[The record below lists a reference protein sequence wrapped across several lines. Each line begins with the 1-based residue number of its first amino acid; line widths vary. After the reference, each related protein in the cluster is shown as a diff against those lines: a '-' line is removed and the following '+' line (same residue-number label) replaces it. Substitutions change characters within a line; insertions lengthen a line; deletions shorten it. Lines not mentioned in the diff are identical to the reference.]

1 MTITEEE
8 GKQLAAKF
16 MSAFSEGFIDNNHGE
31 TMKDLFA
38 DKISLSWSDGT
49 KGDRI
54 TQDFMKT
61 MKEGWGTMDSYIFC
75 KPLVCVDTNQSRIAV
90 SAECVFNIKEGGL
103 VAIDSVFILILNDDK
118 RVVSWSAVWDP
129 NNKQLLDA
137 VAKAT
142 KKLGKKMPALGKEEI
157 GKKESGPKEPTMPI
171 TVEEGRAFVTSFL
184 KVVADGFR
192 ENNHTETFTDFL
204 ADKLSWDWSDGT
216 KGEGSYDEIMKICT
230 KNWSSMVDS
239 FVYSDPTIAVDTDR
253 SVIVAA
259 FQLCI
264 NVTGGLSDEN
274 NPVQNNVVYVYHLNK
289 EKKCIKWHM
298 CWNHNKPEL
307 QAAFAK
313 VMKKLEAVE
322 KVPMVKAVPTP
333 GFTTGE
339 HVQQD
344 Q

>member
-49 KGDRI
+49 KVSYNILCRCLNHIMLTHPTDTILNLYPMMHQGDRI

-142 KKLGKKMPALGKEEI
+142 KKLGKEMPALGKEEI
-157 GKKESGPKEPTMPI
+157 GKKKSGPKEPTMPI

-184 KVVADGFR
+184 KVAADGFR

-216 KGEGSYDEIMKICT
+216 KVSCVT
-230 KNWSSMVDS
+230 KLKLVSLLS
-239 FVYSDPTIAVDTDR
+239 
-253 SVIVAA
+253 
-259 FQLCI
+259 C
-264 NVTGGLSDEN
+264 NV
-274 NPVQNNVVYVYHLNK
+274 
-289 EKKCIKWHM
+289 
-298 CWNHNKPEL
+298 
-307 QAAFAK
+307 
-313 VMKKLEAVE
+313 
-322 KVPMVKAVPTP
+322 
-333 GFTTGE
+333 
-339 HVQQD
+339 
-344 Q
+344 